1 MAAESPNTGAGQ
13 GGKSKDHQILIYL
26 DGNERLIP
34 KADWIVKDLKA
45 ELGVDPAKVLAKI
58 TPHGLEDLDDNASIK
73 VHENE
78 KFMEHAR
85 SGGSS

>member
-1 MAAESPNTGAGQ
+1 MAADSPNHGADQ
-13 GGKSKDHQILIYL
+13 HSKDKDLVRIYL
-26 DGNERLIP
+26 DGKERFVH
-34 KADWIVKDLKA
+34 KGDWVVKDLKS

-58 TPHGLEDLDDNASIK
+58 TPHGLEDLDDNQTIK
-73 VHENE
+73 VHEDE